1 MLPPLPAAAA
11 CEVPHARRL
20 QDVMMLVL
28 RSATLDDE
36 DLLLKWRNDPAT
48 RHASF
53 SSDEI
58 SSGDHHRWFVEKLE
72 DPDCAILVVEVDGLP
87 VGQIRLDRLA
97 EGVAEI
103 SIGLAAEVRGRGL
116 GRKALLR
123 AVPEADRLLGADSIR
138 ALVKRGN
145 AASLAAFASAG
156 FRVVREKDDVVELE
170 RGPVSGAD

>member
-11 CEVPHARRL
+11 YEVAMRES
-20 QDVMMLVL
+20 QDVMMLDL

-48 RHASF
+48 RRASF
-53 SSDEI
+53 RSDEI
-58 SSGDHHRWFVEKLE
+58 SSADHHRWFLEKLE

-87 VGQIRLDRLA
+87 VGQIRLDRVA
-97 EGVAEI
+97 VGVAEI
-103 SIGLAAEVRGRGL
+103 SIGLAAEVRGRGF

-123 AVPEADRLLGADSIR
+123 AVPEAKRLLGACCIK

-156 FRVVREKDDVVELE
+156 FRVIREDGTVVELE
-170 RGPVSGAD
+170 HGPTVSGAD